1 MRYTNGV
8 DADKSGKA
16 VAMPVDGKRS
26 EDASPTTEVATLG
39 GGCFWCLEAVFE
51 ELRGVQGVMSGY
63 SGGTVPDPTYE
74 QVCTGTTG
82 HAEVV
87 QVTFDPAVVS
97 FREILEVYFSIHDP
111 TTLNRQGADVG
122 TQYRSVIFYHT
133 PEQKR
138 IAEEV
143 IAELEEAGVWEDP
156 IVTEVTPSSDFYDA
170 EDYHQ
175 EYFRRNQ
182 RQPYCQVVVAPKV
195 AKFRKQHLD
204 RLKA

>member
-1 MRYTNGV
+1 LDLHEQREM
-8 DADKSGKA
+8 
-16 VAMPVDGKRS
+16 MPMMPNDKRS
-26 EDASPTTEVATLG
+26 EGSSHAEVATLG
-39 GGCFWCLEAVFE
+39 GGCFWCLETVFE
-51 ELRGVQGVMSGY
+51 ELRGVQEVVSGY
-63 SGGTVPDPTYE
+63 SGGAVPDPTYE

-87 QVTFDPAVVS
+87 QVTFDPSVVS
-97 FREILEVYFSIHDP
+97 FREILEVYFSIHD
-111 TTLNRQGADVG
+111 RQGADVG

-138 IAEEV
+138 IAEKV
-143 IAELEEAGVWEDP
+143 IAELEEAGVWDDP
-156 IVTEVTPSSDFYDA
+156 IVTKVTPSSVFYDA

-182 RQPYCQVVVAPKV
+182 RQPYCQVVIAPKV